1 MKTSELAEACGSRTQ
16 ALDSQLTANDGVT
29 ACAKFQ
35 LESIGVSNLLDYL
48 RESKRGLTP
57 EQQRMRDDFVLGI
70 LSLHVPEQV
79 WRDAVDM
86 SLPAVLAVDKP

>member
-70 LSLHVPEQV
+70 LSLQ
-79 WRDAVDM
+79 
-86 SLPAVLAVDKP
+86 SLSRFGEMPSI